1 MKRLQKYIVIF
12 GTAMLCVGFSAC
24 SKQPDF
30 DAQSYVKSSL
40 DAEYH
45 REYADYANLM
55 EISEEDVKKQVE
67 EDFNESIRQQ
77 FASSDNITEEEIAA
91 YTEKMAEVKKLAKY
105 KVQDEKKDEDGNY
118 TVSVKVELSDVFQ
131 TLQQSSAEVSKEK
144 IVQGMKGT
152 NPGVFEAGLII
163 LGGGGTVMSGGLAAE
178 VSVPTAVVGVGIAGT
193 GVAIADSALSNM
205 FDVQIQKSSKKAG
218 TESNNESSSV
228 PDKAKR

>member
-24 SKQPDF
+24 SKQSDF
-30 DAQSYVKSSL
+30 DAQAYVKSSL

-45 REYADYANLM
+45 GTYAAYANLM
-55 EISEEDVKKQVE
+55 EISEEDAKKQVE
-67 EDFNESIRQQ
+67 EDFNESICQQ

-118 TVSVKVELSDVFQ
+118 TVSVKVEPSDVFQ

-144 IVQGMKGT
+144 IAQGMK
-152 NPGVFEAGLII
+152 
-163 LGGGGTVMSGGLAAE
+163 E
-178 VSVPTAVVGVGIAGT
+178 VDCRGI
-193 GVAIADSALSNM
+193 
-205 FDVQIQKSSKKAG
+205 
-218 TESNNESSSV
+218 
-228 PDKAKR
+228 

>member
-1 MKRLQKYIVIF
+1 MKRLQKYIVFF

-45 REYADYANLM
+45 GNYADYANLM
-55 EISEEDVKKQVE
+55 EISEKDVKKQVE
-67 EDFNESIRQQ
+67 EDFNESICQQ

-118 TVSVKVELSDVFQ
+118 TVSVKVEPSDVFQ

-144 IVQGMKGT
+144 IAHGMKET
-152 NPGVFEAGLII
+152 SWRQRCF
-163 LGGGGTVMSGGLAAE
+163 
-178 VSVPTAVVGVGIAGT
+178 
-193 GVAIADSALSNM
+193 
-205 FDVQIQKSSKKAG
+205 QQ
-218 TESNNESSSV
+218 NN
-228 PDKAKR
+228 

>member
-1 MKRLQKYIVIF
+1 MKNVRTIVGIV
-12 GTAMLCVGFSAC
+12 MLIIISLTAC
-24 SKQPDF
+24 SSPKDF
-30 DAQSYVKSSL
+30 NAKSYVQSSL

-45 REYADYANLM
+45 REYTDYANLM

-118 TVSVKVELSDVFQ
+118 TISVKVEPSDVFQ

-144 IVQGMKGT
+144 IAQGMKET
-152 NPGVFEAGLII
+152 DPGVFA
-163 LGGGGTVMSGGLAAE
+163 
-178 VSVPTAVVGVGIAGT
+178 SVLTESV
-193 GVAIADSALSNM
+193 
-205 FDVQIQKSSKKAG
+205 QKSIDKNSYGEPVTVTVKVEKNHSGTYELSETERRAG
-218 TESNNESSSV
+218 VPAMFPTTE
-228 PDKAKR
+228 

>member
-1 MKRLQKYIVIF
+1 MKNVRTIVGIV
-12 GTAMLCVGFSAC
+12 MLIIISLTAC
-24 SKQPDF
+24 SSPKDF
-30 DAQSYVKSSL
+30 NAKSYVQSSL

-45 REYADYANLM
+45 YANLM

-118 TVSVKVELSDVFQ
+118 TVSVKVEPSDVFQ

-144 IVQGMKGT
+144 IAQGMKET
-152 NPGVFEAGLII
+152 DPGVFA
-163 LGGGGTVMSGGLAAE
+163 
-178 VSVPTAVVGVGIAGT
+178 SVLTESV
-193 GVAIADSALSNM
+193 
-205 FDVQIQKSSKKAG
+205 QKSIDKNSYGAPVTVTVKVEKNHSG
-218 TESNNESSSV
+218 TYELSETERNKLETAMF
-228 PDKAKR
+228 PTE

>member
-12 GTAMLCVGFSAC
+12 GTAILCAGFSAC

-30 DAQSYVKSSL
+30 NVQSYVKSSL

-118 TVSVKVELSDVFQ
+118 TVSVKVEPSDVFQ

-144 IVQGMKGT
+144 IAHGMKET
-152 NPGVFEAGLII
+152 SWRQRCF
-163 LGGGGTVMSGGLAAE
+163 
-178 VSVPTAVVGVGIAGT
+178 
-193 GVAIADSALSNM
+193 
-205 FDVQIQKSSKKAG
+205 QQ
-218 TESNNESSSV
+218 NN
-228 PDKAKR
+228 